1 MLSFMSVPKTSVL
14 KQISK
19 YLLLFVFSISFFST
33 VNAQTALLPADGNE
47 AKMQQYNSQAVALIN
62 THRQQEAISI
72 VKLALEQKENALS
85 YYYLCHIYAVQN
97 EWLLAVEAGEKAIQL
112 DPNYLPVY
120 PDLFYC
126 YTKLGKWKS
135 AENIAEQVKKAGQN
149 GSTDQMLNDLTTSLE
164 NASFSKIL
172 MALFFLLLGGAF
184 FLPLYAGQQKD
195 TVELTNK
202 KFRFSELFLLSGA
215 VSCLFWALFFVLSH
229 WIWSFNPYT
238 PYAELTPSIGM
249 FSVEHDGIETFVM
262 YVLMFGNVAL
272 TLFLT
277 AFVFRL
283 RANKSVYIGFF
294 SALMLACIY
303 YFYSLGFIPP
313 MMEIG
318 ELGKSKLPLILFLLV
333 FMSIGFYMLY
343 QKWSLIV
350 KIIIVALLAYTCL
363 VMIVPSVLV
372 DMSFMLYPAVR
383 MMNGVKIPDIYLQYD
398 LYLSFVAWAW
408 LKMNFSME
416 SFPYIGQIAYFLFFV
431 AAFFFTDKYFKSKG
445 LSVLFIIAY
454 VIIRYYAIWEP
465 GAGVIQ
471 VSPARLDLWV
481 IPMIVAYRKGVNH
494 WLVGVSM
501 GMLVLFHRNLGI
513 IYLGGY
519 AELLVVLFAADVFSL
534 ANNKELNV
542 KSASALFVKHLRNNI
557 VNIGLIMLSVAL
569 CFILFKQMFSPAA
582 ITYRKIGVGMIRISQ
597 ISFYWYVPVVLSC
610 LTALLFR
617 FRERLGERYAA
628 TGLFIVLITIG
639 ESMYFFGRS
648 HENGILT
655 ISGTLVLALFIL
667 FDILIFQSPE
677 AVKTIPVIQPQIKG
691 KKEKEKEVAVKRHF
705 VTERNIYTVVP
716 FLFVLFSGYYYSGRL
731 SDKIDIQYNN
741 FKEGQYVCPLLPM
754 PMDTTA
760 IRHITHNSPNV
771 FFLDFDTDFYYYY
784 YGHYTPLG
792 YFNPCEAWIYRKDLI
807 KFMQDLIN
815 KHYYVVYNARKYG
828 PFTDYIPQL
837 KYNRLENE
845 HDMVAVSLEDVSFLI
860 PETTPSTFHVA
871 IKDSVNNNGM
881 MYAPIEL
888 KPEFTLEVVVKPMG
902 LQIPN
907 ASVINDFNR
916 MNVLSGMI
924 LQTGNGMPDQY
935 TFAFCTGQA
944 MPSVNFMLENS
955 KWHYLTITVNKEIM
969 KVYDNGKLLTSTP
982 TNGLSVVSNDNPFVI
997 GNSPERNSHFRGYI
1011 REVRISNGNTDPS
1024 TIMGRGEQLEKEL
1037 NELSRAVQ

>member
-1 MLSFMSVPKTSVL
+1 MRLMK
-14 KQISK
+14 KISK
-19 YLLLFVFSISFFST
+19 YFLLFVCIVSVFLP
-33 VNAQTALLPADGNE
+33 VNAQTVTVPANGNE
-47 AKMQQYNSQAVALIN
+47 AKMQQYNAQAVAMIN
-62 THRQQEAISI
+62 THRQQEAIPI
-72 VKLALEQKENALS
+72 IKLALAEKENALS
-85 YYYLCHIYAVQN
+85 YYYLCHVYAVQN
-97 EWLLAVEAGEKAIQL
+97 EWQQAIEAGEKTIQL

-149 GSTDQMLNDLTTSLE
+149 GSTDQMLNDLNTSLE
-164 NASFSKIL
+164 NASFSKVL
-172 MALFFLLLGGAF
+172 LGLFFILLAGAF
-184 FLPLYAGQQKD
+184 YLPFYSKSQKETD
-195 TVELTNK
+195 ITNN
-202 KFRFSELFLLSGA
+202 KFRFSEILLLSGA
-215 VSCLFWALFFVLSH
+215 VSCLFWVLFFVLSH

-262 YVLMFGNVAL
+262 YLLMFGNVVL

-277 AFVFRL
+277 AFIFRL

-294 SALMLACIY
+294 SALMLVCIY
-303 YFYSLGFIPP
+303 YFYSIGFIPP

-318 ELGKSKLPLILFLLV
+318 ELGKSKLPLILFVLA
-333 FMSIGFYMLY
+333 FMSVGFYMLY

-383 MMNGVKIPDIYLQYD
+383 MMNGVKIPDIYFQYD

-416 SFPYIGQIAYFLFFV
+416 SYPYIGQIAYFLFFI
-431 AAFFFTDKYFKSKG
+431 ATFFFTDKYFKSKG

-481 IPMIVAYRKGVNH
+481 IPMIVAYRKGVTN
-494 WLVGVSM
+494 WLVGVCM
-501 GMLVLFHRNLGI
+501 GLLVLFHRNLGI

-519 AELLVVLFAADVFSL
+519 AELLVVLFAADVFLL
-534 ANNKELNV
+534 ANNKELNG
-542 KSASALFVKHLRNNI
+542 KSVSTLFMKHLRNNI
-557 VNIGLIMLSVAL
+557 VNIALIILSVGL

-610 LTALLFR
+610 LTVLLFR

-655 ISGTLVLALFIL
+655 ISGTLVLALFIV
-667 FDILIFQSPE
+667 FDILIFQSPQPAE
-677 AVKTIPVIQPQIKG
+677 AMPVTQPQIKG
-691 KKEKEKEVAVKRHF
+691 KKEKEKEVAVKKSL
-705 VTERNIYTVVP
+705 VTERNIYTAVP
-716 FLFVLFSGYYYSGRL
+716 FVFVLFSGYYYSGRL

-741 FKEGQYVCPLLPM
+741 FKEGQYICPLLPM

-837 KYNRLENE
+837 KYNRLDME
-845 HDMVAVSLEDVSFLI
+845 HDMVAVSSEDVIPLL
-860 PETTPSTFHVA
+860 PETPQPVFHLA
-871 IKDSVNNNGM
+871 IKDSVNAGGM
-881 MYAPIEL
+881 AYAPVKL
-888 KPEFTLEVVVKPMG
+888 KTDFTLEVVMKPMG
-902 LQIPN
+902 QQVPG
-907 ASVINDFNR
+907 ASVVHDFNR
-916 MNVLSGMI
+916 MNILSGMI
-924 LQTGNGMPDQY
+924 LQAANGLPDQY
-935 TFAFCTGQA
+935 TFAFCSGQA
-944 MPSVNFMLENS
+944 MPSVNFPLENN
-955 KWHYLTITVNKEIM
+955 KWHYLAITVSKELI
-969 KVYDNGKLLTSTP
+969 KVYDNGKLVASTP
-982 TNGLSVVSNDNPFVI
+982 TNGLSVVSNENPLLI
-997 GNSPERNSHFRGYI
+997 GNSPERNSSFHGFI
-1011 REVRISNGNTDPS
+1011 KEVKISDGSISESEMQTS
-1024 TIMGRGEQLEKEL
+1024 AQKLESVLPK
-1037 NELSRAVQ
+1037 